1 MIDRTALRDE
11 IARSLDRVAERGFDP
26 TEEVYAR
33 LFTAYPAMEALFV
46 RDTTG
51 AVRGHMLFEVVEAI
65 VDLVGPRSYAHGLI
79 AAERV
84 NHDHLGVDRDAF
96 LAFFAILRDT
106 LAAELAGDWTAAMDA
121 AWRDLLC
128 EIETMIA

>member
-1 MIDRTALRDE
+1 MNPVRY
-11 IARSLDRVAERGFDP
+11 SLDVLAERGVDP
-26 TEEVYAR
+26 ADALYAR
-33 LFTAYPAMEALFV
+33 VFAEYPAMEALFV

-65 VDLVGPRSYAHGLI
+65 LDLVGARSYAHGLI
-79 AAERV
+79 ATECV

-128 EIETMIA
+128 EIETMVA